1 MRCDAARLSLGAYV
15 LDGLDP
21 DDRTAVEAH
30 LRDCATCTTEVADL
44 AGLPGLLGLLSLDE
58 VEAGSPTPSAD
69 GYDRLLARAEA
80 HVAPVPERQWWARRR
95 VAVAAA
101 AASVLVAF
109 GAVGLSRGGDSS
121 SGAHTY
127 AAASGA
133 VHMSVTLTDEVR
145 GTGLD
150 VSVRGVGGNQ
160 QCSLVAVARDG
171 TRQTVSTWQTTY
183 TGKAWSKAA
192 MPLRQSE
199 LAQLVLLGDQGTPLV
214 TLRL

>member
-1 MRCDAARLSLGAYV
+1 MRCEAARLSLGAYV
-15 LDGLDP
+15 LDGLDS

-30 LRDCATCTTEVADL
+30 LQDCATCTTELADL
-44 AGLPGLLGLLSLDE
+44 AVLPSLLGLLTAEE
-58 VEAGSPTPSAD
+58 VEAGSPTPSPD
-69 GYDRLLARAEA
+69 GYDRLLARAEE
-80 HVAPVPERQWWARRR
+80 HVTLRPDRHRWTRRR
-95 VAVAAA
+95 AGVAAVAAA
-101 AASVLVAF
+101 VVVVSGVA
-109 GAVGLSRGGDSS
+109 GLTR
-121 SGAHTY
+121 SGTAPQAHTY
-127 AAASGA
+127 TAVSGP

-150 VSVRGVGGNQ
+150 VSVRGVAGNQ

-199 LAQLVLLGDQGTPLV
+199 LAQLVLLGDGGRPLV
-214 TLRL
+214 SLRV